1 MNTNRPFSLMIHRP
15 MGTCFDVWRRW
26 IYRLQLEKFEV
37 EKRTAL
43 QNMLMETNKFG
54 LPRIAKQSMAQGSSD
69 DE

>member
-1 MNTNRPFSLMIHRP
+1 MFGVGGFI
-15 MGTCFDVWRRW
+15 G
-26 IYRLQLEKFEV
+26 LQLEKFEV

-54 LPRIAKQSMAQGSSD
+54 LPRIAKQSMAQESSD

>member
-1 MNTNRPFSLMIHRP
+1 MIHRP
-15 MGTCFDVWRRW
+15 MGTCLMFGVGGF
-26 IYRLQLEKFEV
+26 IGLQLEKFEV